1 MTSSYLENLRFRA
14 STCKQK
20 AGVFKHLHFK
30 RSTFGD
36 RFHQIIVDGIPTGEK
51 HLRFQPKTDT
61 YGRGLRICR
70 VKLLYSLVGFTINSS
85 EVLSPE
91 ILSYVARNFIVLNN
105 ILAFLL
111 LFAVLVSSDRRLYN
125 EIY

>member
-20 AGVFKHLHFK
+20 AGVFKNLHFK

-51 HLRFQPKTDT
+51 HLRFQPKQIRMDGALEYADLTAFS
-61 YGRGLRICR
+61 
-70 VKLLYSLVGFTINSS
+70 SLVGFTVNSP

-91 ILSYVARNFIVLNN
+91 ILSYVALNFIVLNN

-111 LFAVLVSSDRRLYN
+111 PFAVLVSSDRRLYN